1 MTHSIAEIAAATGL
15 EAAGDLKLS
24 VSRPAEPA
32 AAGAGDLALAMS
44 PKYEAA
50 LRASTARA
58 AVVWPDADWQA
69 MGLEAAL
76 FAPRARLALAGITGA
91 FAPPDDLDPG
101 IHATAIIDPSAA
113 LGEDV
118 WIGPYTTIR
127 AEARIGDG
135 VRIAGQVSIG
145 SATEIGAGTVIH
157 PGARIARGVRLGDR
171 CLVQANA
178 CIGGDGFSY
187 VTPERGAVEAAKAT
201 GRVDDASRNVAL
213 RRIASLGTVVV
224 GDDVEIGAATC
235 IDRGTVADT
244 TIGSGT
250 KIDNQVMIGHN
261 VQIGETAML
270 CGQVGIA
277 GSSRIGSRVVLGG
290 RVGVGDHI
298 TIGDD
303 CVLAGGTLV
312 GSDIRPGSV
321 MMGVP
326 AMSREQAYGQ
336 IMALKRLPKAL
347 EQLREIRAK
356 LGL

>member
-1 MTHSIAEIAAATGL
+1 MSHSIAEIAAATGL
-15 EAAGDLKLS
+15 EAAGDLTLA
-24 VSRPAEPA
+24 VHRPAEPA
-32 AAGAGDLALAMS
+32 AAGPDDLALAMS

-50 LRASTARA
+50 LRASPARA
-58 AVVWPDADWQA
+58 AVVWPEADWQA
-69 MGLEAAL
+69 MGLVAAL

-91 FAPPDDLDPG
+91 FAPPEDLDPG
-101 IHATAIIDPSAA
+101 IHPSAIVDPDA
-113 LGEDV
+113 IVGNDV
-118 WIGPYTTIR
+118 WIGPYTTVR
-127 AEARIGDG
+127 AGARLSDG
-135 VRIAGQVSIG
+135 VRVAGQVSIG
-145 SATEIGAGTVIH
+145 SEAEIGAGSVLH
-157 PGARIARGVRLGDR
+157 PGVRLARGVRLGVR

-201 GRVDDASRNVAL
+201 GRVDEAARNLAL
-213 RRIASLGTVVV
+213 RRIASLGTVVI

-261 VQIGETAML
+261 VQVGETSML

-277 GSSRIGSRVVLGG
+277 GSCRIGSRVVLGG
-290 RVGVGDHI
+290 QVGVGDHI
-298 TIGDD
+298 AIGDD

-312 GSDIRPGSV
+312 GSDIKSGSV

-326 AMSREQAYGQ
+326 AMSREQAYTQ

-347 EQLREIRAK
+347 EQIREIRSK

>member
-1 MTHSIAEIAAATGL
+1 MTHSIADIAAATGL
-15 EAAGDLKLS
+15 EAVGDLSLS
-24 VSRPAEPA
+24 VLRPAEPA
-32 AAGAGDLALAMS
+32 VASAGDLALAMS
-44 PKYEAA
+44 PKYEDA
-50 LRASTARA
+50 LRASEARA
-58 AVVWPDADWQA
+58 AVVWPEADWQA

-91 FAPPDDLDPG
+91 FAPPDDMDPG
-101 IHATAIIDPSAA
+101 VHPTAIVDATAK

-118 WIGPYTTIR
+118 WIGPYSTVR
-127 AEARIGDG
+127 AGTRLGDG
-135 VRIAGQVSIG
+135 VRVAGQVTIG
-145 SATEIGAGTVIH
+145 AGAEIGAGSVIH
-157 PGARIARGVRLGDR
+157 PGVRISRGVRLGAR

-201 GRVDDASRNVAL
+201 GRVDEASRNIAL

-235 IDRGTVADT
+235 IDRGTIADT

-261 VQIGETAML
+261 VQVGSTSML

-277 GSSRIGSRVVLGG
+277 GSCRIGSRVVLGG
-290 RVGVGDHI
+290 QVGVGDHI

-312 GSDIRPGSV
+312 GSDIKPGSV

-326 AMSREQAYGQ
+326 AMSREQAYAQ

-347 EQLREIRAK
+347 EQLRAIRAK